1 MNTVRKSIWKRLS
14 TPRNLSL
21 IGGGV
26 VLALVACYFIIGSS
40 AFLKGF
46 VLPKVN
52 RALEMEVSADSIS
65 LSLFSQCS
73 IRGLKVRVPG
83 AEPLVEAQEAV
94 VRYQLFSL
102 LKGHINAQ
110 EVKLVSP
117 VFKIIQTADGKNN
130 LPPTKPAAAS
140 GSQAATKPLVSLK
153 NINVSQGRFLQQIAS
168 PDGSQQKVEISG
180 LNLTIDRIENGQP
193 GKITIDALAK
203 IDQTQPLPGKLSTN
217 HTVEAKLSG
226 SLDLKLANDLL
237 PWQHNLSG
245 SLRLEIGQA
254 KGAWSHLASAAVRLD
269 CQVTPTQLNQLALR
283 FERQNENWGGL
294 SLSGPLDLVKQE
306 ASLKLEIGGIDRRV
320 LNFIGGPYGL
330 DFASTSL
337 NSTNTLDI
345 RKQGKSLWVR
355 GRLAASPLSLQRQ
368 GLSSPKLN
376 LGVDYNFSLDL
387 ASQSLLVERLNVQ
400 GLQEGREMI
409 RAALNR
415 PMTVVWNAQGRGF
428 KESALELTVT
438 NLNLQEWGAFLPV
451 QDPQGSLNASGQIL
465 CQKDGQ
471 DIGAQFQVNIANFQ
485 AKSATNLIQL
495 SRIDLNLTGGLH
507 ELRMLEVKEFRV
519 EAAAGDQLMF
529 QCKGSGTYDKDD
541 RAMNW
546 PMSFELNL
554 PWAVNNLQ
562 ITNFTAQSGGLRFL
576 GLLTSENQVP
586 IVKGSFT
593 LDKFTGKYSIYE
605 FANYEATL
613 EATAEIKDRQ
623 LVLRLGRV
631 TERQQ
636 FETGGRGD
644 FTARF
649 DATNATAYLSVQRL
663 DVNRYSLLP
672 YLKPWI
678 APLSFA
684 SGNLSGDVKV
694 GYPQGVIVFGLTNVT
709 ATNLV
714 VLDPSQLIPPIP
726 LSFKVDQMDLSLDQK
741 GLFKL
746 NSAEV
751 ELLDGPNPCGHCSVK
766 GSMDLNTK
774 VSKFDIQLAN
784 VNQNAL
790 QPWLAERLAPK
801 TLTSALINGQVGLE
815 IAAAKEVRL
824 DLNLSVSNLVAT
836 ETGAAPPAPM
846 SLLLQVN
853 YVSKTNLAEIKK
865 FFVGLPSTARARNQ
879 LQVSGQVD
887 TTQTNAYVGEVTVQS
902 DGLDLTP
909 LYAIF
914 AGGAKSTNAPAPK
927 APAAVAAKPAEPGQP
942 LSLPFKNF
950 NLNVKIDQ
958 FYLGEISA
966 SNLVTTLN
974 LAGNKATLQPTA
986 ITLNGAPVKARG
998 IIDLGVPG
1006 YGYDLDVQAGAI
1018 PMAPFA
1024 NTFSPASKGQ
1034 IHGEILAAA
1043 QIKGAGTSGLDLQ
1056 KNLAG
1061 QMSMV
1066 VTNANITQ
1074 LKQIQKFVLP
1084 AVKIVFLF
1092 KQLSSMEKA
1101 TAATSLVGALT
1112 QKFAPNS
1119 AAGQYITMMADKL
1132 DGGKADE
1139 SLGTIVLKLQAASGN
1154 IDFKQFS
1161 ASNSTFMVYGAGN
1174 IALNPVLTNS
1184 VLNLPINVIISGL
1197 ATQGTNVAASAPAQE
1212 DKYLT
1217 ISDTIG
1223 SPGYTIN
1230 TEKLPESLKS
1240 LGPAANLILKQ
1251 ASALTKVPNI
1261 KFSQSG
1267 GGVGAIGGGSTADL
1281 LQGVAG
1287 LLQKP
1292 KAGATNAAP
1301 GAVSTNQAPGNQTM
1315 ELIQGVAGLLQ
1326 RPKPGAT
1333 NAPAAAKTN
1342 PPPANPAPAT
1352 NAVQKPK

>member
-1 MNTVRKSIWKRLS
+1 MNTVKKSLWKRLS

-26 VLALVACYFIIGSS
+26 VLALVAGYFIIGSS

-73 IRGLKVRVPG
+73 IHGLKVRVPG

-130 LPPTKPAAAS
+130 LPPTKPAAAP
-140 GSQAATKPLVSLK
+140 GAQAATKPVVSLK
-153 NINVSQGRFLQQIAS
+153 NINVSQGRLLQQIAS

-245 SLRLEIGQA
+245 SLRLAIGQA
-254 KGAWSHLASAAVRLD
+254 QGAWSHLASAAVRLD

-355 GRLAASPLSLQRQ
+355 GRLAADPLSLQRQ

-376 LGVDYNFSLDL
+376 LGVDYSFSLDL
-387 ASQSLLVERLNVQ
+387 ANQSLLVERLNVQ
-400 GLQEGREMI
+400 GRQEGREMI

-415 PMTVVWNAQGRGF
+415 PMTVVWNTQGRGF

-438 NLNLQEWGAFLPV
+438 NLNLQEWQAFLPV
-451 QDPQGSLNASGQIL
+451 PDPQGSLNASGQIL

-485 AKSATNLIQL
+485 AKSATNLMQL

-554 PWAVNNLQ
+554 PWAVNHLQ

-766 GSMDLNTK
+766 GAMDMNTK

-790 QPWLAERLAPK
+790 QPWLAERLAPR
-801 TLTSALINGQVGLE
+801 TLTSALVNGQVGLE

-836 ETGAAPPAPM
+836 ETGAAPAAPM
-846 SLLLQVN
+846 NLLLQVN

-865 FFVGLPSTARARNQ
+865 FYVGLPATARARNQ

-887 TTQTNAYVGEVTVQS
+887 TSQTNAYVGEVNVQS

-909 LYAIF
+909 LYTIF

-927 APAAVAAKPAEPGQP
+927 APAAVAAKPAGPEQP
-942 LSLPFKNF
+942 LTLPFKNF

-958 FYLGEISA
+958 FHLGEITA

-998 IIDLGVPG
+998 TIDLGVPG
-1006 YGYDLDVQAGAI
+1006 YGYDLDLQAGAI

-1024 NTFSPASKGQ
+1024 NTFSPATKGQ

-1056 KNLAG
+1056 KNLVG

-1132 DGGKADE
+1132 DGGKSDE
-1139 SLGTIVLKLQAASGN
+1139 SLGTIILKLQAAGGS

-1184 VLNLPINVIISGL
+1184 VLNLPINVII
-1197 ATQGTNVAASAPAQE
+1197 ATQGTNMAASASAPAQE

-1230 TEKLPESLKS
+1230 TEKLPESIKS

-1267 GGVGAIGGGSTADL
+1267 GGVGAIGGGSTAEL

-1301 GAVSTNQAPGNQTM
+1301 GSVSTNQAPGNQTM

-1342 PPPANPAPAT
+1342 SPAANPAPAT